1 VGHELRSQEP
11 LKEKNKNGD
20 EKNKMNKTKISKME
34 ERKMWKKISKPK
46 IETDNELYILN
57 HIGTLHSM
65 LDKIIDI
72 LKEKDIITSTDLKK
86 KGILEH

>member
-1 VGHELRSQEP
+1 
-11 LKEKNKNGD
+11 
-20 EKNKMNKTKISKME
+20 MNKTKISKME